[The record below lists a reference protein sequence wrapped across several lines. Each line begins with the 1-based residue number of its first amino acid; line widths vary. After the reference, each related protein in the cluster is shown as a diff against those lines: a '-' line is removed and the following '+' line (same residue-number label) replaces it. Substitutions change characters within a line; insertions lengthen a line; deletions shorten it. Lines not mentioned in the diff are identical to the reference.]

1 MITKL
6 QKWGNSQGV
15 RIPKEILT
23 KISIS
28 EGDSV
33 DVSYDGNMII
43 IKRIQPLKR
52 YSLEELFKDNEV
64 QTKEEHWGS
73 PEGKEEW

>member
-15 RIPKEILT
+15 RIPKEILS

-33 DVSYDGNMII
+33 DVSYEGNVII

-52 YSLEELFKDNEV
+52 YSLEELFKNNEV
-64 QTKEEHWGS
+64 QVEEEYWGS

>member
-33 DVSYDGNMII
+33 DVSYDGNIII
-43 IKRIQPLKR
+43 IKRIQPLKK
-52 YSLEELFKDNEV
+52 YSLEELFRDNEV
-64 QTKEEHWGS
+64 QIKEEHWGS